1 MKERR
6 KSRRYG
12 RRLQVRFGEAGFD
25 HTGFTQ
31 DVSATGMFVVSAKL
45 PELGRRVHL
54 QVQVTPSQQVH
65 FEGMVQRHRQSPR
78 ALQAYAKNGF
88 GVRFLELEELVGDIL
103 PKLSEAPLE
112 VTVATADEAR
122 GLVSS
127 QLRHGGLFVPAPAVK
142 AERDEAL
149 TVVLKLSFA
158 DAEVVLDGR
167 VMQLMPGAGV
177 ALQLERAAEAV
188 AAVEGLLP

>member
-6 KSRRYG
+6 RARRYG

-31 DVSATGMFVVSAKL
+31 DVSSSGMFVVSTVL
-45 PELGRRVHL
+45 PGLGQRVHL
-54 QVQVTPSQQVH
+54 LVQVTPSKAVH
-65 FEGMVQRHRQSPR
+65 FEGQVQRHKQAPR
-78 ALQAYAKNGF
+78 ALQAYSKNGF
-88 GVRFLELEELVGDIL
+88 GVRFLPLDELLEDIL
-103 PKLSEAPLE
+103 PKLAEAPLE
-112 VTVATADEAR
+112 LSVATADEAR
-122 GLVSS
+122 GLLSS
-127 QLRHGGLFVPAPAVK
+127 QLRHGGLFVPAPSVK

-149 TVVLKLSFA
+149 TVVLKLAFA

-167 VMQLMPGAGV
+167 VMQWMPGAGV